1 MLQPVCLE
9 VRPLRPY
16 WRAEGIVTVRVKLLV
31 CPHDCNQVLGIGQ
44 IDDVVCVAGE
54 DMNGFDLVAADFKFE
69 QLVTADTALLNESVS
84 RHDNEKFPF

>member
-9 VRPLRPY
+9 LRPLRPY
-16 WRAEGIVTVRVKLLV
+16 CLAEGIGTVRVKLLV

-54 DMNGFDLVAADFKFE
+54 DMNGVDLVAADFKFE
-69 QLVTADTALLNESVS
+69 HSSLPILRS
-84 RHDNEKFPF
+84 